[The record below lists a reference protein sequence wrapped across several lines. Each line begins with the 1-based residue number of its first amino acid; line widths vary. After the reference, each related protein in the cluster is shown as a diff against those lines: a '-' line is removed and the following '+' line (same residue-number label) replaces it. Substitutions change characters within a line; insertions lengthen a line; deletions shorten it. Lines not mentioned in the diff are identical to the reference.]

1 MGRAGFWREWL
12 EFPYR
17 LAASQRVVPAIWGRN
32 AEAAQVQGVHGQAG
46 GGEGGCELG
55 EDGGAIGKSV
65 DKKQSGRAGGIQA
78 NGLGAAARGVR
89 GVGAAGDAAR
99 VEGIGD

>member
-1 MGRAGFWREWL
+1 MRANGLNFLIHVLPPVGESGAGHLR
-12 EFPYR
+12 
-17 LAASQRVVPAIWGRN
+17 GRN

-46 GGEGGCELG
+46 GGEGGGELG